1 MEGFAKE
8 SRNAQATPACNRSM
22 TLATPI
28 SKLRGSSVAQSDGA
42 LTMDCS
48 NISIHQSR
56 YAAGIDVDLRGL
68 R

>member
-42 LTMDCS
+42 LT
-48 NISIHQSR
+48 N
-56 YAAGIDVDLRGL
+56 GL
-68 R
+68 FQYINPSKPVRSGH